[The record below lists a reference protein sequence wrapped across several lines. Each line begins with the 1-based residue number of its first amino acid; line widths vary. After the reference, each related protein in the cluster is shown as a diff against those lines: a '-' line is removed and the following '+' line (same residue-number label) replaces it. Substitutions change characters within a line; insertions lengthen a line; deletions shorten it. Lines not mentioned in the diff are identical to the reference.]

1 MPNRRMQPIRYSGR
15 LMRQPFGMERSRRI
29 RDMNPR
35 ETLQHLLRMERP
47 LVMPDAYDSLS
58 ARVIEA
64 IGFKAVQCSGFSMAL
79 ASRAIPEAKLGF
91 EKNLEITRDIV
102 HAVGVPVMADG
113 EDGFGPPARVFEVVR
128 AFVDAG
134 VSGINIE
141 DQLLPPSEAKS
152 VVDRSLMIEKIRAA
166 REAAAAAGAGD
177 LVVNARTDAL
187 TVWPHRAEGLREAIE
202 RGNQYLDA
210 GADLVFVIGVDSL
223 AEAKQVAREIHGPV
237 SIAAGLPNNI
247 GAMSIGELRE
257 CGVARVS
264 LPSVA
269 ILSALRALKQTLSMI
284 YRAEGFREVTE
295 QGLLSDMSDVAKIMA
310 R

>member
-1 MPNRRMQPIRYSGR
+1 
-15 LMRQPFGMERSRRI
+15 
-29 RDMNPR
+29 MNPR
-35 ETLQHLLRMERP
+35 ETLQHLLRIERP

-64 IGFKAVQCSGFSMAL
+64 IGFKAVQCSGFTMAL

-134 VSGINIE
+134 VAGINIE
-141 DQLLPPSEAKS
+141 DQLLPPSEAKR

-166 REAAAAAGAGD
+166 REAAAGAGAGD

-187 TVWPHRAEGLREAIE
+187 TVWRTPGPTHRTEGLREAIE

-210 GADLVFVIGVDSL
+210 GADLVFVIGVDTL
-223 AEAKQVAREIHGPV
+223 AEAQQLAREIHGPV

-284 YRAEGFREVTE
+284 YRAEDFREVTE
-295 QGLLSDMSDVAKIMA
+295 QGLLSDMGDVAKILA